1 MRASPIRNRV
11 TPLADHLAPNHR
23 KHSPSFYG
31 GPRPPGAPERGESSP
46 GARPVPCVFFQA
58 TPLTIA
64 APRLQLQKHMLEDK
78 LNDKIS
84 HRPAPEELIKD
95 GVLLNDPRAAEKK

>member
-1 MRASPIRNRV
+1 MSHTI
-11 TPLADHLAPNHR
+11 PLT
-23 KHSPSFYG
+23 
-31 GPRPPGAPERGESSP
+31 SS
-46 GARPVPCVFFQA
+46 A
-58 TPLTIA
+58 TP
-64 APRLQLQKHMLEDK
+64 LQLQKHMLEDK